1 MNYYGSVLNLDD
13 IDAKIKQKENELL
26 MLKFMNVENII
37 HNVAMRNLERE
48 IDELKMQRTY
58 HSNWIADQMM
68 KGCIGGCCR
77 RNNAFY

>member
-1 MNYYGSVLNLDD
+1 MDYYGSVVYIDE

-26 MLKFMNVENII
+26 MLKFMNVNNIN
-37 HNVAMRNLERE
+37 HNITMRNIESE

>member
-1 MNYYGSVLNLDD
+1 MSYSQLLSFLDD

-26 MLKFMNVENII
+26 MLKFMNISNIN
-37 HNVAMRNLERE
+37 HNIAMRNIESE
-48 IDELKMQRTY
+48 IDEPKMQRTY
-58 HSNWIADQMM
+58 HSKWIADQMM